1 MPGEPSGR
9 LHEGGIG
16 RLTQVRSH
24 ELAIGTGKIL
34 GGDDCVGTAP
44 EQLRPAGPETR
55 CQRVELSDELI
66 VELHQDFSSSH
77 HHMVEH
83 MVEHMV
89 MSKHQTF
96 GGAGWVGHRPEA

>member
-1 MPGEPSGR
+1 MQIRG
-9 LHEGGIG
+9 
-16 RLTQVRSH
+16 H

-55 CQRVELSDELI
+55 CQRVELSDELV

-77 HHMVEH
+77 DHMVEH
-83 MVEHMV
+83 MVVSE
-89 MSKHQTF
+89 HQTLVVM
-96 GGAGWVGHRPEA
+96 GWVGHRPEG